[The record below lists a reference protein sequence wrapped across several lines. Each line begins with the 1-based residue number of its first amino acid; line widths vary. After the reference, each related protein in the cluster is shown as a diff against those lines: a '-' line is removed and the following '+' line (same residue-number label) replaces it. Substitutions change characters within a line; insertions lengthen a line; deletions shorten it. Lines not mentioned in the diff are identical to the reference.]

1 VGKAIAY
8 ATPVFFLLIALELVL
23 ARARGLSGAYRLNDA
38 VNSLSLGVMS
48 QVVGLFVRVFNIGVY
63 ALVFQHV
70 ALGEWPQAWWAWL
83 LAIVFYDF
91 CYYWNHRLGH
101 ESAVFWASHVV
112 HHQSQCYNLSTALRQ
127 TSSGAFLG
135 WIFYLPMAV
144 AGVPPEMFAVAAI
157 VDLLYQYWIH
167 TEVIGKLG
175 WFDRWF
181 ASPSNHRVHH
191 AVNDRY
197 LDRNYGGILMLWDRL
212 FGTFVEESERCV
224 YGTRAPLNSW
234 DPLWANL
241 EVYADL
247 ARRSWHAER
256 WSDKLLVWLKPP
268 GWQPA
273 GAQGIAWQKPAFDA
287 GSVRT
292 FDPPLSTMAR
302 VFAAAQITL
311 AVLGTTALLWYA
323 DALPF
328 APRVLGA
335 VAIIGV
341 LWVTGAV
348 MQGRLRILPAVL
360 LQVILL
366 GALLGA
372 GASISVPPSAPAA
385 TAPAPAG

>member
-8 ATPVFFLLIALELVL
+8 ATPVFFLLIALELVV
-23 ARARGLSGAYRLNDA
+23 ARARGLHGAYRLNDA

-63 ALVFQHV
+63 ALVFEHV
-70 ALGEWPQAWWAWL
+70 ALGEWPQVWWAWV

-112 HHQSQCYNLSTALRQ
+112 HHQSQFYNLSTALRQ

-135 WIFYLPMAV
+135 WVFYLPMAV

-175 WFDRWF
+175 AFDRWF

-191 AVNDRY
+191 AVNDQY
-197 LDRNYGGILMLWDRL
+197 LDRNYGGILMLWDRM
-212 FGTFVEESERCV
+212 FGTFVEETERCV

-247 ARRSWHAER
+247 ARKSWHAER
-256 WSDKLLVWLKPP
+256 WQDKVLVWLKPP
-268 GWQPA
+268 GWQPD
-273 GAQGIAWQKPAFDA
+273 GAQGAPWRKAAFDVQA
-287 GSVRT
+287 VRR
-292 FDPPLSTMAR
+292 FDPPLAPAAR
-302 VFAAAQITL
+302 AFATAQITL
-311 AVLGTTALLWYA
+311 AVLGATALLWYA
-323 DALPF
+323 GQLQPL
-328 APRVLGA
+328 PRVLGA

-341 LWVTGAV
+341 LWLTGAV
-348 MQGRLRILPAVL
+348 MQGRMRIVAALA
-360 LQVILL
+360 LQAILL

-372 GASISVPPSAPAA
+372 G
-385 TAPAPAG
+385 TY